1 MQARSRLAMSWVL
14 FPAAIVFVVAL
25 VFALKAV
32 L

>member
-1 MQARSRLAMSWVL
+1 MSWVL